1 MRQKK
6 IKALTYNYGEEKALQ
21 NILFKAKEPIL
32 IHINGFPNRFTIDY
46 FIKNNNGLINYS
58 VFDNYRYVEEKSGDL
73 AEILEEIK
81 NNKPYRIFGQYFTR
95 EYSFLIEKYVPLWQT
110 IPFRPRFYKALLKV
124 AYFFGGR
131 GAATENHIDREHS
144 CNLHL
149 CMNGKKQV
157 LLFTKDQSDYLYKVP
172 YIGDSL
178 IDFSQPIEQLQKKY
192 PRLKDATVYNVI
204 LNPGDM
210 IFMPRNC
217 WHYTRYLDA
226 STSATFVF
234 YTNKFWQFYGHFTG
248 YFFLG
253 YKWHIASLNISE
265 WALFKKFS
273 LVYAMSTGWK
283 KSVLKCIEN
292 ISYIFLLPLIS
303 IGAIVSYKIRQLT
316 RKKGQPDEKLR

>member
-6 IKALTYNYGEEKALQ
+6 IETLTYNYGEEKKLQ
-21 NILFKAKEPIL
+21 DILFKAKEPIL
-32 IHINGFPNRFTIDY
+32 IRIKGFPNTFTIDY
-46 FIKNNNGLINYS
+46 FIKNNHSLINYS

-73 AEILEEIK
+73 AETLEEIK

-95 EYSFLIEKYVPLWQT
+95 KYSSLIEKYVPLWQT
-110 IPFRPRFYKALLKV
+110 IPFRPRFYNPLLKV

-131 GAATENHIDREHS
+131 GSATENHFDREHC

-149 CMNGKKQV
+149 CMSGRKQV

-172 YIGDSL
+172 YIGNSL
-178 IDFSQPIEQLQKKY
+178 IDFSQPLEQLQKKY
-192 PRLKDATVYNVI
+192 PRLKEAAVYNVI

-226 STSATFVF
+226 STSATFIF
-234 YTNKFWQFYGHFTG
+234 YTNQFWQFYGHFTG

-253 YKWHIASLNISE
+253 YQWHTTSLKISE
-265 WALFKKFS
+265 WILFKKFS
-273 LVYAMSTGWK
+273 YIYAMSTGWK
-283 KSVLKCIEN
+283 KFFLKCIEN

-303 IGAIVSYKIRQLT
+303 IGAIFSPKIRRLI
-316 RKKGQPDEKLR
+316 RN

>member
-6 IKALTYNYGEEKALQ
+6 IKTFTYNYGEEKELQ
-21 NILFKAKEPIL
+21 DILFNAKEPIL
-32 IHINGFPNRFTIDY
+32 IHIKEFPNTFTIDY
-46 FIKNNNGLINYS
+46 FIKKNYGLVNYS

-73 AEILEEIK
+73 AETLEEIK

-95 EYSFLIEKYVPLWQT
+95 EDSFLIEKYIPLWQT
-110 IPFRPRFYKALLKV
+110 LPFRPRFYNPLLKV

-131 GAATENHIDREHS
+131 GSATENHFDREHC

-149 CMNGKKQV
+149 CMSGRKQV
-157 LLFTKDQSDYLYKVP
+157 LLFTKDQSDYLYKMP
-172 YIGDSL
+172 YIGNSL
-178 IDFSQPIEQLQKKY
+178 IDFCQPIDQLQKKY
-192 PRLKDATVYNVI
+192 PRLKEATVYNVI

-217 WHYTRYLDA
+217 WHYTRYLEA

-234 YTNKFWQFYGHFTG
+234 YTNRFWQFYGYFTG

-253 YKWHIASLNISE
+253 YKGYTTLLKTSE
-265 WALFKKFS
+265 STLFKKFS
-273 LVYAMSTGWK
+273 FIYAMSTGWK
-283 KSVLKCIEN
+283 KLFLKGIEN

-303 IGAIVSYKIRQLT
+303 IVALVSYKIRWLI
-316 RKKGQPDEKLR
+316 RK